1 MMFNSSGEDHETT
14 FEHERRAHN
23 DHSFLPTAELVSSP
37 NLSTNKNTTM
47 FPSQHE
53 ESSRNNCITQS
64 HLLMNHNLGMT
75 GENKRIYNTV
85 MMPNMKVGNVISP
98 NICSSTPNI
107 VHDMTKRQEKKRRV
121 SLNNDYQEHAVNS
134 PNSELSVKSPSYSK
148 EEYKMKAEA
157 NLREFLIN
165 LSKCERSDRDYLVD
179 NLIAGVKHAFQSTT
193 ASCQSSDNRNTL
205 AHALKRKDSIRGGKQ
220 YQNMLIRLDSRSNAH
235 DGTQSCVITTET
247 PTASSPTTSVTV
259 SASIPMRNVPS
270 GNTFS
275 PDRCERSTFEVAMNQ
290 HVEQDTIARP
300 YNRDMTRDRA
310 NSPDSASSHSTFS
323 SPERSEKCAFEV
335 GVEQELGQDL
345 ICPNDNDV
353 IGGRGNG
360 PKNHD
365 GNVAFRNL
373 VQKYKIDY
381 INAYTSKDKR
391 SIVRQIIAEV
401 GQRGG
406 RFLRKEYGN
415 KGVKWE
421 EMDENSILIKVA
433 QALRENAPDLKRK
446 HGTSPQHQLDAVSAL
461 MSLGGK

>member
-1 MMFNSSGEDHETT
+1 MMFNCSGEDNETT
-14 FEHERRAHN
+14 IKHERLLHSNAHN
-23 DHSFLPTAELVSSP
+23 FLPAELASSP
-37 NLSTNKNTTM
+37 NALKNTAM

-53 ESSRNNCITQS
+53 ESSRKNCIAQS
-64 HLLMNHNLGMT
+64 HTLMNHLGMT
-75 GENKRIYNTV
+75 GENKRTYDSRV
-85 MMPNMKVGNVISP
+85 MMPNMVGKVVSP
-98 NICSSTPNI
+98 NICSSSPNK
-107 VHDMTKRQEKKRRV
+107 VHDMTKHQDKKRRV
-121 SLNNDYQEHAVNS
+121 SLNNDYEERRVNN
-134 PNSELSVKSPSYSK
+134 PDPELSVKAQSYSK
-148 EEYKMKAEA
+148 EEFKMKAEA

-193 ASCQSSDNRNTL
+193 ASCQSSDNDRNTL
-205 AHALKRKDSIRGGKQ
+205 TQALKRKDSIRGGKQ

-235 DGTQSCVITTET
+235 DGTQSCVITAEA

-259 SASIPMRNVPS
+259 SASIPVNVPS
-270 GNTFS
+270 RDTFS

-290 HVEQDTIARP
+290 EVERDTIRP
-300 YNRDMTRDRA
+300 FNFNCDKTRDRVH
-310 NSPDSASSHSTFS
+310 SPDSVSSHSTFS
-323 SPERSEKCAFEV
+323 PERSEKSAFEV
-335 GVEQELGQDL
+335 GVKQELGQDL
-345 ICPNDNDV
+345 IRPNDNDV

-391 SIVRQIIAEV
+391 SIVRQIISEV
-401 GQRGG
+401 RQRGG
-406 RFLRKEYGN
+406 RFLRKEYSD
-415 KGVKWE
+415 KAVKWA
-421 EMDENSILIKVA
+421 EMDDNSIMIKVA

-446 HGTSPQHQLDAVSAL
+446 HGTSPQYQLDAVSAL